1 MKEMKKL
8 QVRLGVE
15 AIGTFGPKTEEA
27 VKKFQAASGLTADGI
42 VGDGTW
48 NKLFPPTQVSAPS
61 LPSKIG
67 DTRNHLRGG
76 PWLSN
81 SRWGAERW
89 LF

>member
-1 MKEMKKL
+1 MLLKKGDNNENVKKL

-48 NKLFPPTQVSAPS
+48 NKLFPPTQVSAPTPAAPAQVS
-61 LPSKIG
+61 ATIPASSFKL
-67 DTRNHLRGG
+67 
-76 PWLSN
+76 
-81 SRWGAERW
+81 GA
-89 LF
+89 